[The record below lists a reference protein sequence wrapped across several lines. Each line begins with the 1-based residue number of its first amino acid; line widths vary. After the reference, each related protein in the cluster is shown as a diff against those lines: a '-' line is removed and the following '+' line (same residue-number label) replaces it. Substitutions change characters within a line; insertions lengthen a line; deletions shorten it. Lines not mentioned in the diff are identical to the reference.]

1 MRFLSRNWT
10 SKVSTARCI
19 KDRPDAWI
27 CNFPILI
34 LVGHWYTNS
43 VEMKLAV
50 EYKLVKRSL
59 TFEEFADTSFTGSC
73 P

>member
-1 MRFLSRNWT
+1 
-10 SKVSTARCI
+10 
-19 KDRPDAWI
+19 
-27 CNFPILI
+27 
-34 LVGHWYTNS
+34 
-43 VEMKLAV
+43 MKLAV